1 MSREKNMKK
10 IILLITVLS
19 LSTFVSAGFF
29 SDDKDKVKNEDNIVE
44 QKYSKTEFHGLK
56 AGMTK
61 TGVMEYLQVDKLIK
75 YLKTEYPPL
84 YRDKTIDYILTS
96 NDIAAYHLSE
106 IKHKDFLPRKRFDHI
121 NVSFTDDDI
130 LWKIQIRFSL
140 PDDVLA
146 KIALKDVIKNNF
158 PGATIKE
165 EKGTSSGSYGTF
177 PYHYLYVIMADQK
190 IAESAIIKLKNKY
203 KTKM

>member
-1 MSREKNMKK
+1 MKK

-29 SDDKDKVKNEDNIVE
+29 SDDKDKVKNEDNVVE

-165 EKGTSSGSYGTF
+165 EKGTRSESYGTF

>member
-29 SDDKDKVKNEDNIVE
+29 SDDKDKVKNEDNVVE

-61 TGVMEYLQVDKLIK
+61 TEVMEYLQFDKIFK
-75 YLKTEYPPL
+75 YLKTEYPSL
-84 YRDKTIDYILTS
+84 YRDKTIDDILTS
-96 NDIAAYHLSE
+96 NDIVSYHLSE

>member
-29 SDDKDKVKNEDNIVE
+29 SDDKDKVKNEDNVVE

>member
-1 MSREKNMKK
+1 MKK

-29 SDDKDKVKNEDNIVE
+29 SDDKDKVKNEDNVVE

-61 TGVMEYLQVDKLIK
+61 TGVMEYLQVDKIFK
-75 YLKTEYPPL
+75 YLKTEYPSL
-84 YRDKTIDYILTS
+84 YRDKTIDDILTS
-96 NDIAAYHLSE
+96 NDIASYHLSE

-140 PDDVLA
+140 SDDVLK

-165 EKGTSSGSYGTF
+165 EKGTRKVSLMEHSLITIF
-177 PYHYLYVIMADQK
+177 M
-190 IAESAIIKLKNKY
+190 
-203 KTKM
+203 

>member
-1 MSREKNMKK
+1 MKK

-29 SDDKDKVKNEDNIVE
+29 SDDKDKVKNEDNVVE
-44 QKYSKTEFHGLK
+44 QKYSKTEVHGLK

-61 TGVMEYLQVDKLIK
+61 TEVIEYLQVDKILNF
-75 YLKTEYPPL
+75 LKTKYSIL
-84 YRDKTIDYILTS
+84 YSDKTID
-96 NDIAAYHLSE
+96 DIVESDEMKSYYFSE
-106 IKHKDFLPRKRFDHI
+106 IKHKDFHPRKEFDHI
-121 NVSFTDDDI
+121 NVFFTDDDI

-140 PDDVLA
+140 YDDVLK
-146 KIALKDVIKNNF
+146 KIALRDVIKNNF
-158 PGATIKE
+158 PGATIE
-165 EKGTSSGSYGTF
+165 EKKGMRSESYGTF

>member
-29 SDDKDKVKNEDNIVE
+29 SDDKDKVKNEDNVVE

-61 TGVMEYLQVDKLIK
+61 TEVMEYLQFDKIFK
-75 YLKTEYPPL
+75 YLKTEYPSL
-84 YRDKTIDYILTS
+84 YRDKTIDDILTS
-96 NDIAAYHLSE
+96 NDIASYRLSG
-106 IKHKDFLPRKRFDHI
+106 IKHKDFLPRKEFDHI

-165 EKGTSSGSYGTF
+165 EKGTRSGSYGTF

-203 KTKM
+203 KTEM

>member
-1 MSREKNMKK
+1 MKK

>member
-29 SDDKDKVKNEDNIVE
+29 SDDKDKVKNEDNVVE

-61 TGVMEYLQVDKLIK
+61 TEVMEYLQFDKIFK
-75 YLKTEYPPL
+75 YLKTEYPSL
-84 YRDKTIDYILTS
+84 YRDKTIDDILTS
-96 NDIAAYHLSE
+96 NDIVSYHLSE

-140 PDDVLA
+140 SDDLK

-165 EKGTSSGSYGTF
+165 EKGTRSESYGTF

>member
-1 MSREKNMKK
+1 MKK

-140 PDDVLA
+140 SDDVLK

-203 KTKM
+203 KTEM

>member
-203 KTKM
+203 KTEM

>member
-1 MSREKNMKK
+1 MKK

-29 SDDKDKVKNEDNIVE
+29 SDDKDKVKNEDNVVE

-61 TGVMEYLQVDKLIK
+61 TEVGDYLQVNKVLKYVQTVYRNKTVDDLLISEGMESS
-75 YLKTEYPPL
+75 YLSK
-84 YRDKTIDYILTS
+84 
-96 NDIAAYHLSE
+96 
-106 IKHKDFLPRKRFDHI
+106 IKHKDFHPRKEFDHI
-121 NVSFTDDDI
+121 NVFFTDDDI

-140 PDDVLA
+140 YDDVLK
-146 KIALKDVIKNNF
+146 KIALRDVIKNNF
-158 PGATIKE
+158 PGATIEE
-165 EKGTSSGSYGTF
+165 EKGMKSESYGTF
-177 PYHYLYVIMADQK
+177 PYHYLYVIMTDQK

>member
-29 SDDKDKVKNEDNIVE
+29 SDDKDKVKNEDNVVE

-61 TGVMEYLQVDKLIK
+61 TEVMEYLQFDKIFK
-75 YLKTEYPPL
+75 YLKTEYPSL
-84 YRDKTIDYILTS
+84 YRDKTIDDILTS

-106 IKHKDFLPRKRFDHI
+106 IKHKDFLPRKEFDHI

-140 PDDVLA
+140 SDDVLK

-165 EKGTSSGSYGTF
+165 EKGTRSESYGTF

>member
-29 SDDKDKVKNEDNIVE
+29 SDDKDKVKNEDNVVE

-61 TGVMEYLQVDKLIK
+61 TEVMEYLQFDKIFK
-75 YLKTEYPPL
+75 YLKTEYPSL
-84 YRDKTIDYILTS
+84 YRDKTIDDILTS
-96 NDIAAYHLSE
+96 NDIASYRLSG
-106 IKHKDFLPRKRFDHI
+106 IKHKDFLPRKEFDHI

-140 PDDVLA
+140 SDDVLK

-165 EKGTSSGSYGTF
+165 EKGTRSESYGTF

>member
-1 MSREKNMKK
+1 MKK

-203 KTKM
+203 KTEM

>member
-29 SDDKDKVKNEDNIVE
+29 SDDKDKVKNEDNVVE

-96 NDIAAYHLSE
+96 NDIAALHLSE

>member
-1 MSREKNMKK
+1 MKK

-96 NDIAAYHLSE
+96 NDIAALHLSE

>member
-29 SDDKDKVKNEDNIVE
+29 SDDKDKVKNEDNVVE

-61 TGVMEYLQVDKLIK
+61 TEVMEYLQFDKIFK
-75 YLKTEYPPL
+75 YLKTEYPSL
-84 YRDKTIDYILTS
+84 YRDKTIDDILTS

-106 IKHKDFLPRKRFDHI
+106 IKHKDFLPRKEFDHI

-140 PDDVLA
+140 SDDVLK

-165 EKGTSSGSYGTF
+165 EKGTGSGSYGTF

-203 KTKM
+203 KTEM

>member
-29 SDDKDKVKNEDNIVE
+29 SDDKDKVKNEDNVVE

-61 TGVMEYLQVDKLIK
+61 TEVMEYLQFDKIFK
-75 YLKTEYPPL
+75 YLKTEYPSL
-84 YRDKTIDYILTS
+84 YRDKTIDDILTS

>member
-1 MSREKNMKK
+1 MKK

-29 SDDKDKVKNEDNIVE
+29 SDDKDKVKNEDNVVE

-61 TGVMEYLQVDKLIK
+61 TGVMEYLQVDKIFK
-75 YLKTEYPPL
+75 YLKTEYPSL
-84 YRDKTIDYILTS
+84 YRDKTIDDILTS
-96 NDIAAYHLSE
+96 NDIASYRLSG
-106 IKHKDFLPRKRFDHI
+106 IKHKDFLPRKEFDHI

-140 PDDVLA
+140 SDDVLK

-165 EKGTSSGSYGTF
+165 EKGTRSESYGTF

-190 IAESAIIKLKNKY
+190 IAESAIIKLKNIY
-203 KTKM
+203 KTEM

>member
-1 MSREKNMKK
+1 MK
-10 IILLITVLS
+10 I
-19 LSTFVSAGFF
+19 
-29 SDDKDKVKNEDNIVE
+29 KVKNEDNVVE

-61 TGVMEYLQVDKLIK
+61 TEVMEYLQVDKIFK
-75 YLKTEYPPL
+75 YLKTEYPLL
-84 YRDKTIDYILTS
+84 YRDKTIDDILTS
-96 NDIAAYHLSE
+96 NDDIAAYHLSE
-106 IKHKDFLPRKRFDHI
+106 IKHKDFLPRKEFDHI

-140 PDDVLA
+140 SDDLK

-165 EKGTSSGSYGTF
+165 EKGTRSESYGTF

-203 KTKM
+203 KTEM